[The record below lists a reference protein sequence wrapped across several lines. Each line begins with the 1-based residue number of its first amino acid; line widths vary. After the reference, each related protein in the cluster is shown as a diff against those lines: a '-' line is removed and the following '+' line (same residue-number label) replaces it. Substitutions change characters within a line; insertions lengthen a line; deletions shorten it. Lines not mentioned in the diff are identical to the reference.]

1 MVRKRLKLYYCD
13 TNILLS
19 FALESENNHAKAKQV
34 LTDLQQSYIY
44 ISPLTL
50 IELYTSICRRI
61 KSGNIRFV
69 KELQKRIDLIPG
81 LEEKCHYAFSLIRS
95 YIALSLNIKII
106 EELNDVVEEEF
117 LGGKVSI
124 LKQYKFV
131 LDRVPRIT
139 LKTLDLFHIFYAY
152 ELAKRGKVK
161 YFITLDKEIKGYAN
175 EIRNELQL
183 EVIP

>member
-1 MVRKRLKLYYCD
+1 
-13 TNILLS
+13 
-19 FALESENNHAKAKQV
+19 
-34 LTDLQQSYIY
+34 
-44 ISPLTL
+44 
-50 IELYTSICRRI
+50 
-61 KSGNIRFV
+61 
-69 KELQKRIDLIPG
+69 LIPG

-131 LDRVPRIT
+131 LDRVSRIT

-152 ELAKRGKVK
+152 ELAKR
-161 YFITLDKEIKGYAN
+161 
-175 EIRNELQL
+175 RN
-183 EVIP
+183 